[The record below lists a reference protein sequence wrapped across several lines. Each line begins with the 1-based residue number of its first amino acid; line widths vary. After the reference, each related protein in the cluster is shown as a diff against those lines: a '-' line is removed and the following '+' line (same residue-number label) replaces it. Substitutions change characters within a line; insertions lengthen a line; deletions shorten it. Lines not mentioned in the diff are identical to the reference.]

1 MRRNWWIERQEEQD
15 GTLKFHSA
23 LGDLDAVRTSLD
35 ENGNGLTAVNEAF
48 MCACRF
54 EHLAVA
60 SVLLER
66 SMALDAE
73 LGKNVDGAWAGTE
86 AGLYAEAAPAAPGT
100 GLDEALAHRWHHHRA
115 GVEQQLCARHTGE
128 DLFSVRVEGV
138 TVGARSEFRADRRHD
153 RCFAKKAT
161 SDTQPTVASGV
172 RRRCRE

>member
-73 LGKNVDGAWAGTE
+73 LGKNVDGSVGRQASRPLRRNSSSSPLARDSMRPLHTDGITT
-86 AGLYAEAAPAAPGT
+86 APASSSNS
-100 GLDEALAHRWHHHRA
+100 AHATR
-115 GVEQQLCARHTGE
+115 VKTCSLCAWK
-128 DLFSVRVEGV
+128 LS
-138 TVGARSEFRADRRHD
+138 
-153 RCFAKKAT
+153 
-161 SDTQPTVASGV
+161 P
-172 RRRCRE
+172 

>member
-73 LGKNVDGAWAGTE
+73 LGKNLDGSVGRQE
-86 AGLYAEAAPAAPGT
+86 AGLYGETAPAAPWHGT
-100 GLDEALAHRWHHHRA
+100 RWGPR
-115 GVEQQLCARHTGE
+115 T
-128 DLFSVRVEGV
+128 
-138 TVGARSEFRADRRHD
+138 
-153 RCFAKKAT
+153 
-161 SDTQPTVASGV
+161 PMASTP
-172 RRRCRE
+172 RRRRAATLRTPHG